1 MSWQQDKGERERGV
15 LGGKDGRKGSR
26 QDKGGRERGVLGGKD
41 GMKGSRRDKG
51 GREGCK
57 VREEGEWR

>member
-1 MSWQQDKGERERGV
+1 MVRGV

-51 GREGCK
+51 GRERCK